1 MTKVSVSLRQATL
14 PPLPPWSV
22 LVTHRFSEAE
32 LRRLDLNLL
41 LVFSA
46 VVREGSVAGASE
58 RLHVGRTAVS
68 MALGRLRSA
77 LDDPLFV
84 RTGTG
89 MEPTARAAAL
99 WTELEPA
106 LETIERAVRRSRGFE
121 PATTRAT
128 FRFAAP
134 DDLEFALVPRLVD
147 RLLVEAPNARLVVRP
162 SDFRTLLGRL
172 DAGDADLALSA
183 TPAVGVEPR
192 HRVRALHRERFA
204 CLHDPDAFGG
214 TRELDLDAWLATPQA
229 MVSID
234 GETDS
239 AIDARLGELGLE
251 RRVLTAVAH
260 FPTLPYLLRGRGRL
274 ANVPATAATLMARE
288 HGLACGPLPFEPP
301 DFEVSLAWHART
313 DDDAAHAWFRTLVEE
328 EVSALCDER
337 PGGTT
342 DASPPPAPER

>member
-1 MTKVSVSLRQATL
+1 MTY
-14 PPLPPWSV
+14 
-22 LVTHRFSEAE
+22 RFSEAE

-99 WTELEPA
+99 WAQIEPA

-121 PATTRAT
+121 PATSRAV

-147 RLLVEAPNARLVVRP
+147 RLLVEAPDARLVVRP

-172 DAGDADLALSA
+172 DSGDADLALSA
-183 TPAVGVEPR
+183 TPSVGVEPR

-204 CLHDPDAFGG
+204 ALHDPDAFDGA
-214 TRELDLDAWLATPQA
+214 RELDLDAWLAAPQA

-234 GETDS
+234 GETGS

-251 RRVLTAVAH
+251 RRVLTAVAR
-260 FPTLPYLLRGRGRL
+260 FPTLPFLLRGRRRL
-274 ANVPATAATLMARE
+274 ANVPATAAALMARE
-288 HGLACGPLPFEPP
+288 HGLARNPLPFESP

-313 DDDAAHAWFRTLVEE
+313 DGDAAHAWFRALVAE
-328 EVSALCDER
+328 EVATLSIDAA
-337 PGGTT
+337 GGTT
-342 DASPPPAPER
+342 DDPAATPPRR